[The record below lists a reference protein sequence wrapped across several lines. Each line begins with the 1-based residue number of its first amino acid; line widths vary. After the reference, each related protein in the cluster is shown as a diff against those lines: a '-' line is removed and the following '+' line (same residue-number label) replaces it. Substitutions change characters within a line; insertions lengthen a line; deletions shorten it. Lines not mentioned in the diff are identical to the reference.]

1 METISNTITQN
12 TIPDEKHLGFTA
24 QELHRDGAYFTAKE
38 IAQQPQLWLD
48 TWRLVRERKDALLT
62 FLDEAFADESVGVI
76 LTGAGTSAFIGNVL
90 QGPFQKNTQK
100 QTIAIATTDLISH
113 PGHYFRDQCTLLI
126 SFARSG
132 ESPESVAAVNMAN
145 ECSNKVF
152 HLIITCNPDGK
163 LAHTSGKGTK
173 STFVFLLPPE
183 ANDQSLAM
191 TGSFS
196 AMLLSGLLISRI
208 REIDS
213 LKAQVEQLSAY
224 AHNILDN
231 YSRSLQAVAKLD
243 FQRAIFLGSGPLQSV
258 ANESDLKLQELT
270 DGKVICKFDSY
281 LGFRHGPKAVIN
293 SSTLL
298 VYLFSNDDYVHQYEK
313 DLVKDIAKGE
323 KGLYSIG
330 IIESADGKIN
340 VDLLIELSKNKKNVD
355 EEFLAVCSIMPAQ
368 ILGFYKS
375 LEFGLMPDSPSE
387 KETITRVVQGV
398 TIYPY
403 PGNKS

>member
-1 METISNTITQN
+1 
-12 TIPDEKHLGFTA
+12 
-24 QELHRDGAYFTAKE
+24 
-38 IAQQPQLWLD
+38 
-48 TWRLVRERKDALLT
+48 
-62 FLDEAFADESVGVI
+62 
-76 LTGAGTSAFIGNVL
+76 
-90 QGPFQKNTQK
+90 GPFQKNTQK

-113 PGHYFRDQCTLLI
+113 PGHYFSDKCTLLI

-163 LAHTSGKGTK
+163 LARASGNGTN

-196 AMLLSGLLISRI
+196 AMLLAGLLISRI
-208 REIDS
+208 KEIES
-213 LKAQVEQLSAY
+213 LKAQVKQLAGY
-224 AHNILDN
+224 GENILKN
-231 YSRSLQAVAKLD
+231 YSNQLKAIAKLD

-293 SSTLL
+293 ASTLL

-323 KGLYSIG
+323 KGLFSIG
-330 IIESADGKIN
+330 IIESAKEKIDVN
-340 VDLLIELSKNKKNVD
+340 LLIELSTNSKTVD
-355 EEFLAVCSIMPAQ
+355 EEFLAVCTIMPAQ

-375 LEFGLMPDSPSE
+375 LAFGLTPDNPSE
-387 KETITRVVQGV
+387 KETITRIVQGV